1 MINQIIKTHK
11 WEFDTFPT
19 NGIEIT
25 YCNWLHTFWHPKNL
39 KLMLYFY
46 PQSAEKYQQTAYNNH
61 TNRKQQIWQMGILL
75 QLINKDNYRL
85 SELQTHC
92 GTLKKLK
99 LVPVSTTNPQKKIQ
113 QPYPEHPRQAHQNL
127 KNTKKEGDK
136 RASYTTMKLTG
147 K

>member
-85 SELQTHC
+85 SELQTLWN
-92 GTLKKLK
+92 LKKTETCPSFHNQPTK
-99 LVPVSTTNPQKKIQ
+99 EDPTTIPRTPTKSTPKPQ
-113 QPYPEHPRQAHQNL
+113 EHQ
-127 KNTKKEGDK
+127 K
-136 RASYTTMKLTG
+136 RRG
-147 K
+147 